1 MKLEHGVLTISLDC
15 ELYWG
20 VRDKRSIA
28 QYKEN
33 LLGVRGAVT
42 ELLRVFGE
50 YGIHATWA
58 IVGFLFFHNVEQL
71 KANLPALKPKY
82 FAENLSPYKYI
93 ETSAELAPDFHF
105 APDIIGK
112 IGSSEG
118 QEIATHTFSHYCC
131 LEAGQSV
138 SDFAADLDAAIKIAE
153 QNNISIESVVF
164 PRNQCNPDYLRTLRQ
179 RGISS
184 YRGNG
189 AGWVYQATDGQSQD
203 KLRRGLRFLDAFM
216 NLFGHCTHDFADCI
230 RQQPF
235 NFPASRLLR
244 PYSKRLAVLDGLR
257 LKRITKAMDHAAEH
271 REIFHLWWHPHN
283 FGANTKQNIEFLCSV
298 LDHYQKL
305 QQTRGMKSFNM
316 RELSLQATADCSLRW
331 KVVEQA

>member
-1 MKLEHGVLTISLDC
+1 MKLEHGILTISLDC

-28 QYKEN
+28 QYKDN
-33 LLGVRGAVT
+33 LLGVRAAVA
-42 ELLRVFGE
+42 ELLRVFGG

-58 IVGFLFFHNVEQL
+58 IVGFLFFHDAGQL
-71 KANLPALKPKY
+71 KASLPVLKPNY

-105 APDIIGK
+105 APDIIEK
-112 IGSSEG
+112 ISSSCG

-131 LEAGQSV
+131 LEAGQTV

-153 QNNISIESVVF
+153 QNNISINSVVF
-164 PRNQCNPDYLRTLRQ
+164 PRNQCNPDYLSVLVQ
-179 RGISS
+179 RGFSS

-189 AGWVYQATDGQSQD
+189 AGWVYQATDGERQD
-203 KLRRGLRFLDAFM
+203 PLRRGLRFLDTFV
-216 NLFGHCTHDFADCI
+216 NLFGHSTHDFADCI
-230 RQQPF
+230 QQHPF
-235 NFPASRLLR
+235 NFPASRFLR
-244 PYSKRLAVLDGLR
+244 PYSEKLAVLDGLR
-257 LKRITKAMDHAAEH
+257 LKRITQAMDHAAQH

-283 FGANTKQNIEFLCSV
+283 FGANTKQNIDFLCRI

-305 QQTRGMKSFNM
+305 QQTLGMKSLNM
-316 RELSLQATADCSLRW
+316 RELSLQAAGSC
-331 KVVEQA
+331 A